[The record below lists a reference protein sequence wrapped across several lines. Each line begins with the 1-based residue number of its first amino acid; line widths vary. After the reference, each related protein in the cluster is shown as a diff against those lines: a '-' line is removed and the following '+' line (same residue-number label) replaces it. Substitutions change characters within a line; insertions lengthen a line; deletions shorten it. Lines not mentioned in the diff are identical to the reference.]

1 MSDTRQGS
9 NTNNVEHMETKHTP
23 GPWIV
28 DDKHIHAAGYVYTT
42 ALVDDDLVVEVNTD
56 TRAGGLLTD
65 TDRANLA
72 LIAAAPDL
80 LEALQ
85 ICSAELFAQCGDNAR
100 AMQYVK
106 QARQA
111 IAKATQV

>member
-9 NTNNVEHMETKHTP
+9 NTNNVEHMENKHTP
-23 GPWIV
+23 GPWHIGV
-28 DDKHIHAAGYVYTT
+28 RQPNSDKFIYGPNGS
-42 ALVDDDLVVEVNTD
+42 EVANC
-56 TRAGGLLTD
+56 
-65 TDRANLA
+65 DRQTNFPHENEANA
-72 LIAAAPDL
+72 RLIAAAPEL
-80 LEALQ
+80 LGALQ

-111 IAKATQV
+111 IAKATQG